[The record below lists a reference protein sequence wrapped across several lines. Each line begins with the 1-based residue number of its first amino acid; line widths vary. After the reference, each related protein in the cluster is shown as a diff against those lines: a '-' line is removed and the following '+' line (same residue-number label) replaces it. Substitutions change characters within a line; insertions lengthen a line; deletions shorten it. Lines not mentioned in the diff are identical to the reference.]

1 MKMKDSKMR
10 KARSLKRAAGIL
22 ALVMVL
28 PLASCNRKSTKKS
41 SDRKYASG
49 KEIQETD
56 PFFNAE
62 INELKLP
69 LKEGKKII
77 DTSVGSFKYDGGMVL
92 APYTIMYETSNVS
105 ALGIFDSKGNF
116 IKNVY
121 DATDGVVF
129 GACTDKDGNTCMLA
143 RKKDAQKAD
152 YYAIDILDAN
162 CEVSESIPLGAE
174 LSPSATE
181 KENALKLSVLSD
193 GRFAIFDYNGLLIYD
208 REGKKCFEIT
218 DPGRMLGTTIFTL
231 EGKSY
236 VTSSVYDMENGDD
249 VQIKEVDISSGK
261 LGKGLS
267 INVPQALGRITE
279 TATGLYVSGSSGC
292 YKINIHTGELELIFD
307 WNDTDVGRSLLIST
321 TIVPKGDN
329 EFYARCRSFNNST
342 IEEKTYLVDL
352 TRAEK
357 NPHAGK
363 KIIVVGGTGLEM
375 QTSFVDFVSEYNSD
389 PQNKCRAV
397 LEDYTDEMVT
407 GGGKA
412 ELERKVYLD
421 VISGDGPDI
430 LLNFGN
436 IASFQ
441 TENIMVDM
449 NQYIDGKD
457 GIDRSKFFDNIFR
470 AMEKRGELYHIP
482 IRIALS
488 GLQANT
494 KYISNET
501 GWTFDEFDEASS
513 KIPAGVSFVE
523 SQLYNDFLKILL
535 DTSMDDFINYEKKT
549 VNFNNDTMKKYLQM
563 TLKYGVKEIPED
575 EGISY
580 AYESDGTYYAPEY
593 RTETKFGNGMLAA
606 RSIYLTRIDDYLM
619 ARQLIKSPSS
629 FLGYPSSER
638 SGMTIESLTSIGIV
652 AASDQKDLAWD
663 LIRSY
668 MEYSAAPD
676 LGDMGISVNKEV
688 FEKETQSAL
697 EKNKEEYD
705 RARTYFEDLVKQ
717 YGGIVDDSSL
727 PPLIADED
735 IREFRSLIENATKS
749 SCIDESIFNIIAE
762 EAAGYFAG
770 DRTEDDVLKN
780 IDNRAKLVV
789 TEM

>member
-28 PLASCNRKSTKKS
+28 PLASCNRKTSKKS

-77 DTSVGSFKYDGGMVL
+77 DTSVGSFKYDGGLVL
-92 APYTIMYETSNVS
+92 APYTVMYETGNYS
-105 ALGIFDSKGNF
+105 AIGIFDSKGNF
-116 IKNVY
+116 IKNLY
-121 DATDGVVF
+121 NATDGIVF
-129 GACTDKDGNTCMLA
+129 GACTDTDGNTCMLA
-143 RKKDAQKAD
+143 RKKDDQKAD
-152 YYAIDILDAN
+152 YYAIDILDTN
-162 CEVSESIPLGAE
+162 CELLKSIPLGAE

-342 IEEKTYLVDL
+342 IEEKTYLVKL

-397 LEDYTDEMVT
+397 LEDYNDEMVT

-436 IASFQ
+436 TASFQ

-482 IRIALS
+482 IRIGLS

-513 KIPAGVSFVE
+513 KVPSGVSFIE
-523 SQLYNDFLKILL
+523 SQKYNDFLKILL

-593 RTETKFGNGMLAA
+593 RTENKFKNGMLAT
-606 RSIYLTRIDDYLM
+606 RYIYLSQISDYMM
-619 ARQLIKSPSS
+619 ARQLIKSPSA
-629 FLGYPSSER
+629 FLGCPSSER

-705 RARTYFEDLVKQ
+705 RARAYFEDLVKQ